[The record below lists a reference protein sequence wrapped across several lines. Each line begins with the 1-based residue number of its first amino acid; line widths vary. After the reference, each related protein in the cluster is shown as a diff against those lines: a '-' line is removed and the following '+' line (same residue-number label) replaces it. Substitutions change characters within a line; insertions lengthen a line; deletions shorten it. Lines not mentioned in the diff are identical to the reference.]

1 MLYWF
6 LLLLLSCFSRVQLC
20 ATPWTVASQAPPPM
34 GFSRQEHWSGLP
46 LPSPALVSAVQ
57 QSESAIFIPE
67 SPLFCIS
74 FPIRSEHSVKF
85 PVLYNRFSVVIS
97 FIHST
102 NSIYICQSQSPNSSH
117 PTPPLITISSFST
130 SVTLFLLCK

>member
-6 LLLLLSCFSRVQLC
+6 LLLLLSCFCRVQLC
-20 ATPWTVASQAPPPM
+20 ATPWMVAYQAPPPM

-57 QSESAIFIPE
+57 QSGSTIFIPE

-97 FIHST
+97 CIHST

>member
-6 LLLLLSCFSRVQLC
+6 LLLLLSRFSHVQFC
-20 ATPWTVASQAPPPM
+20 ATPWTVAYQAPLPM
-34 GFSRQEHWSGLP
+34 GFSRQEHWSEMP

-57 QSESAIFIPE
+57 QRQSAIFIPE

-85 PVLYNRFSVVIS
+85 PVLYNKFSVVIS

-102 NSIYICQSQSPNSSH
+102 TSIYIYIYMYVNPNLPIH
-117 PTPPLITISSFST
+117 PTPPFSP
-130 SVTLFLLCK
+130 